1 MAQAGLHIPADD
13 SSVICVFDE
22 ILPDIGDEQSIEQS
36 LSTFSSHMTN
46 IIRILDIA
54 TPRSLILF
62 DELGAGTDPVE
73 GAALAMAI
81 LEKVRRI
88 GALCAATTHYAELKA
103 FALETPGVRNASCEF
118 DVNTLKPTYKLVIG
132 TPGKSNAFAISE
144 KLGLT
149 GDIIERAGQLVSQEN
164 KHFENVIDKLEL
176 NRMEM
181 ERSRREAEDLLT
193 RTRREREE
201 FEKNMAQRLE
211 RAQAEIDKNREK
223 ASQVLQ
229 SAKATSDY
237 ILAELDSLKKQKD
250 SESFGK
256 ELARVREELKI
267 KVRKTE
273 EQIDPS
279 TFALS
284 DEDYVLPRPL
294 KVGDTVLVS
303 GLGISGKVMSLPD
316 KDGNVSIEAGVLKTR
331 THIDKLRLVSSGQE
345 RKSKS
350 SIKQAQRELVINTF
364 KKEID
369 LRGMNGEEA
378 WFVVDRYLDDAQTAG
393 INSVTLVH
401 GKGTGALKN
410 ALWGFLKGD
419 KRIES
424 FRLGKYGEGDNGV
437 TIVTL
442 K

>member
-1 MAQAGLHIPADD
+1 
-13 SSVICVFDE
+13 
-22 ILPDIGDEQSIEQS
+22 
-36 LSTFSSHMTN
+36 
-46 IIRILDIA
+46 
-54 TPRSLILF
+54 
-62 DELGAGTDPVE
+62 
-73 GAALAMAI
+73 
-81 LEKVRRI
+81 
-88 GALCAATTHYAELKA
+88 
-103 FALETPGVRNASCEF
+103 
-118 DVNTLKPTYKLVIG
+118 
-132 TPGKSNAFAISE
+132 
-144 KLGLT
+144 
-149 GDIIERAGQLVSQEN
+149 
-164 KHFENVIDKLEL
+164 
-176 NRMEM
+176 
-181 ERSRREAEDLLT
+181 
-193 RTRREREE
+193 
-201 FEKNMAQRLE
+201 MAQRLE